1 MTWKGSSGKPFS
13 NTKAENKEAIEM
25 QGNSVLIV
33 DDEPIVRESIRDWL
47 RDAGYQV
54 ATAET
59 GEEALEMIE
68 KQDFSVMVL
77 DIRMPGKTGI
87 TVLKEVKAQ
96 RPWIKSIIVTAYP
109 SEETTA
115 EARTLGAI
123 DYLIKPIEPDDLERL
138 IRETLDSVGREPTVI
153 TEWEIRPKPLVAEL
167 LEVKKSFIINRGNL
181 KSLVENLAE
190 EMEVVGVKSKHGRYV
205 YDRIAN
211 FEELCLDYDVTVLP
225 PTKYF
230 LPARETMLKFK
241 VGDWSKIEPTIETL
255 PRAII
260 GVHPYD
266 IKAIELLDEVFLVAN
281 PDPNYLARRQNT
293 IIIGVDCL
301 NPSPKSFAPSMG
313 TRLTETGFDLLLTD
327 IGADYMVTVGSEKGA
342 ELLANYTQVRE
353 PTGNEIVK
361 QKEVRDGALV
371 EYKLSLDVPK
381 ERFLKLLEESYD
393 DPYWESRSKTCLS
406 CGSCVMVC
414 PTCFCFDVRDEMA
427 LNLIE
432 GERLRQWDGCMLVD
446 FAKVATGENFRHDK
460 ASRFRHRIF
469 RKGKY
474 ILERYGMVGC
484 VGCGRCATACLAEIA
499 SPLEA
504 FNALA
509 ESAKVKQAAIRII
522 REARAETDLYAP
534 RLAELVNVTEL
545 TPREK
550 VFEFRLSDGKALGQ
564 QPGQF
569 VEISVMGIGEAPIS
583 ISSSPTKGNTFQLA
597 IRNVGDVT
605 NALHNLKKGATVGIR
620 GPFGNGFPIQ
630 ALEGKDILLVAG
642 GIGLFPLRS
651 LIQYILD
658 RRSSFGKVILLFGA
672 RSPNERLFLDELAA
686 WSKNP
691 EIEFHETVDKGDEN
705 WKGNVGVITTL
716 IPKVNINP
724 RKTMAVVVGPPI
736 MYRFVIVELK
746 KKDLPDENIIMS
758 LERRMKCGVGKCGHC
773 QINGVYV
780 CQEGPVFTLAQLR
793 NLREAV

>member
-1 MTWKGSSGKPFS
+1 M
-13 NTKAENKEAIEM
+13 
-25 QGNSVLIV
+25 
-33 DDEPIVRESIRDWL
+33 
-47 RDAGYQV
+47 
-54 ATAET
+54 
-59 GEEALEMIE
+59 
-68 KQDFSVMVL
+68 
-77 DIRMPGKTGI
+77 
-87 TVLKEVKAQ
+87 
-96 RPWIKSIIVTAYP
+96 
-109 SEETTA
+109 
-115 EARTLGAI
+115 
-123 DYLIKPIEPDDLERL
+123 
-138 IRETLDSVGREPTVI
+138 
-153 TEWEIRPKPLVAEL
+153 
-167 LEVKKSFIINRGNL
+167 
-181 KSLVENLAE
+181 
-190 EMEVVGVKSKHGRYV
+190 
-205 YDRIAN
+205 
-211 FEELCLDYDVTVLP
+211 
-225 PTKYF
+225 
-230 LPARETMLKFK
+230 
-241 VGDWSKIEPTIETL
+241 
-255 PRAII
+255 
-260 GVHPYD
+260 
-266 IKAIELLDEVFLVAN
+266 
-281 PDPNYLARRQNT
+281 
-293 IIIGVDCL
+293 
-301 NPSPKSFAPSMG
+301 
-313 TRLTETGFDLLLTD
+313 
-327 IGADYMVTVGSEKGA
+327 
-342 ELLANYTQVRE
+342 
-353 PTGNEIVK
+353 
-361 QKEVRDGALV
+361 
-371 EYKLSLDVPK
+371 
-381 ERFLKLLEESYD
+381 
-393 DPYWESRSKTCLS
+393 
-406 CGSCVMVC
+406 
-414 PTCFCFDVRDEMA
+414 
-427 LNLIE
+427 
-432 GERLRQWDGCMLVD
+432 
-446 FAKVATGENFRHDK
+446 
-460 ASRFRHRIF
+460 F

-522 REARAETDLYAP
+522 REAKAETDLYAP
-534 RLAELVNVTEL
+534 RLAELVKVTEL

-550 VFEFRLSDGKALGQ
+550 VFEFRLMDGKALGQ

-658 RRSSFGKVILLFGA
+658 CRSSFGKVILLFGA